1 MIRYQLGD
9 SVVISDLITAIIN
22 PNARRWTS
30 VGKSGIDEG
39 HHIVQTCNS
48 TYSPLEFHRGLETPQ
63 LAILRAAG
71 SSLRPHWPP
80 ATA

>member
-39 HHIVQTCNS
+39 HRIVQTCNL
-48 TYSPLEFHRGLETPQ
+48 TYSRGDFRHGLRRHRLRSCGLREAPFGH
-63 LAILRAAG
+63 I
-71 SSLRPHWPP
+71 
-80 ATA
+80 ATGDG